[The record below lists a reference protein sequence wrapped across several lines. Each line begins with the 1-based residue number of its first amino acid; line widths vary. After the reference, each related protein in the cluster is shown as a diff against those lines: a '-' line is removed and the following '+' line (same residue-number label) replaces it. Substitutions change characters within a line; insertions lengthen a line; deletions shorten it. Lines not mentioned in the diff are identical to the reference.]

1 NSRRGESGRHRCPC
15 RRSAALNEKSLR
27 CCDTKSG
34 LGTPSGIDQV
44 GCSFSVMPEGI
55 GTIGRYLIVL
65 GIAIVAIGILF
76 VVAGKFP
83 GLRIGRLPG
92 DIYIQRDGW
101 RFYFPLMTSIILS
114 IILSLVLWLIN
125 RSR

>member
-1 NSRRGESGRHRCPC
+1 MGS
-15 RRSAALNEKSLR
+15 
-27 CCDTKSG
+27 
-34 LGTPSGIDQV
+34 
-44 GCSFSVMPEGI
+44 SVMPEGI

-65 GIAIVAIGILF
+65 GIAIVILGFLF
-76 VVAGKFP
+76 VVIGRFP